1 MEHQRRALLGREF
14 FLLLPDP
21 ILIDRLIVFL
31 PRASI
36 GSWLS
41 VVLIVDSVFGS
52 GDAIIL
58 AQSVGFTAAPVFA
71 AAGVWFVVF
80 GIGLFIAG
88 CCFCCCPSGGGDS
101 YSRACLFVSLVLL
114 LVVTAAAA

>member
-1 MEHQRRALLGREF
+1 M
-14 FLLLPDP
+14 
-21 ILIDRLIVFL
+21 ILDFAV
-31 PRASI
+31 
-36 GSWLS
+36 
-41 VVLIVDSVFGS
+41 GS
-52 GDAIIL
+52 GDAIIDP
-58 AQSVGFTAAPVFA
+58 QSVGFTAAPVFA

-88 CCFCCCPSGGGDS
+88 CCCPAGGGGGGDA

>member
-1 MEHQRRALLGREF
+1 L
-14 FLLLPDP
+14 
-21 ILIDRLIVFL
+21 ILDFAV
-31 PRASI
+31 
-36 GSWLS
+36 
-41 VVLIVDSVFGS
+41 GS
-52 GDAIIL
+52 GDAIIDP
-58 AQSVGFTAAPVFA
+58 QSVGFTAAPVFA

>member
-1 MEHQRRALLGREF
+1 M
-14 FLLLPDP
+14 
-21 ILIDRLIVFL
+21 IDRLIVFL

-88 CCFCCCPSGGGDS
+88 CCFCCCPAGGGGGGDA

>member
-1 MEHQRRALLGREF
+1 MIG
-14 FLLLPDP
+14 
-21 ILIDRLIVFL
+21 RLIVFL
-31 PRASI
+31 PRPSI

-41 VVLIVDSVFGS
+41 VVLILDFAVGS

-88 CCFCCCPSGGGDS
+88 CCFCCCPAGGGGGDD
-101 YSRACLFVSLVLL
+101 A
-114 LVVTAAAA
+114 